1 MINDHRPL
9 WVKHLIRI
17 FEQWHIHHF
26 IAPRFESFGSNPMLM
41 KPWNVKVHGRHIN
54 IGNNVHM
61 VTDSHRKISF
71 STWTCGDHQGHIA
84 MGDNVLV
91 CPGCRF
97 DSASNISIGD
107 NCMFAAGAYITDAD
121 WHDVYDRTEVVGVTR
136 PVILEENVWIGDGAK
151 ICKGVT
157 IGKNSVIGA
166 GSVVASDIPEN
177 VIAAG
182 NPATVIK
189 PLDPDRALVMRSQIF
204 KEPGQLE
211 KNTRA
216 IEQYILKN
224 NTFVGWIRSNLFPR
238 RGD

>member
-9 WVKHLIRI
+9 WVKHLIRV

-26 IAPRFESFGSNPMLM
+26 IAPSFESFGSNPMLM

-71 STWTCGDHQGHIA
+71 ATWTFGDHQGHISL
-84 MGDNVLV
+84 GDNVLV

-121 WHDVYDRTEVVGVTR
+121 WHDVYDRTKVVGITR
-136 PVILEENVWIGDGAK
+136 PVTLEDNVWIGDGATV
-151 ICKGVT
+151 CKGVT

-189 PLDPDRALVMRSQIF
+189 PLDPDRDLVTRSEIF
-204 KEPGQLE
+204 KDPGQLE
-211 KNTRA
+211 RNTQE
-216 IEQYILKN
+216 IEQYMLKN
-224 NTFVGWIRSNLFPR
+224 NTFIDWIRSKLLPR